1 MFNRSLFKVFGVAV
15 PVAIMAFVG
24 FSSVS
29 SAQEKKAD
37 DKKADKGKD
46 IVVTATEAG
55 NFKTLCELLTTAGL
69 VDTLKGEGP
78 FTVFAPTDDAFAKLD
93 KKTLEDLKKPENKS
107 KLSGIL
113 TYHVAKGKHMAA
125 DVAKQKKIKTVNGAE
140 ATVTSKDNKVMIDT
154 ATVTKADIACS
165 NGVIH
170 VIDTVLSPKAAEKK
184 EEKKEEKKAEK
195 KEEPK
200 KEGGN

>member
-1 MFNRSLFKVFGVAV
+1 MCNRSLFKVLGVAV
-15 PVAIMAFVG
+15 PVALMAFVG

-37 DKKADKGKD
+37 DKKAEAKGKD
-46 IVVTATEAG
+46 IVVTAMEAG

-78 FTVFAPTDDAFAKLD
+78 FTVFAPTDDAFAKMD
-93 KKTLEDLKKPENKS
+93 KKALEDLKKPENKS

-125 DVAKQKKIKTVNGAE
+125 EVGKMKHIKTVNGAE
-140 ATVTSKDNKVMIDT
+140 ATITSKDDKVMIDT

-184 EEKKEEKKAEK
+184 EEKKAEK

-200 KEGGN
+200 KEGGH